1 MADRPWKFHLSGCLA
16 LDLANTVSWRA
27 SATPIERLASA
38 EDYIRWA
45 RQSGVIGD
53 REARELAQQARR
65 KPAEAAGV
73 VARVRTLREA
83 IYRTFSALVDGD
95 DGDEDD
101 LAAINAV
108 LSESMR
114 QLRLTRRAGGGFV
127 TAWEERPPSLAR
139 LAWPAVKSVSDV
151 LTSSPLG
158 RLKKCGSDTCGW
170 LFLDTT
176 RSGTRRWCDMR
187 VCGNRAKAR
196 RYYRRQRRE
205 SQRGD
210 SQRHDSQRRSRRASS
225 AHRP

>member
-1 MADRPWKFHLSGCLA
+1 M
-16 LDLANTVSWRA
+16 
-27 SATPIERLASA
+27 
-38 EDYIRWA
+38 
-45 RQSGVIGD
+45 
-53 REARELAQQARR
+53 
-65 KPAEAAGV
+65 
-73 VARVRTLREA
+73 ARVRTLREA

-187 VCGNRAKAR
+187 VCGNRAKAH
-196 RYYRRQRRE
+196 RYYRRQRR
-205 SQRGD
+205 
-210 SQRHDSQRRSRRASS
+210 DSQRRSRRSSS